1 MDTIDID
8 DLTKALQEIAA
19 RSSKEVVDKIHKG
32 IDRISR
38 ETLQEVKEQSP
49 VYEGKSKKLKKG
61 KYRDSWETSTLDR
74 NGTHRK
80 TVHNKQYQLVHLLEL
95 GHLTRKG
102 TGHTA
107 GKGREKTRAFKHVE
121 PVEQHAEEKVD
132 ALLEGL

>member
-95 GHLTRKG
+95 GHDLIDESGRKYSEV
-102 TGHTA
+102 
-107 GKGREKTRAFKHVE
+107 KPKKHVE
-121 PVEQHAEEKVD
+121 TAEAYAEEKVD